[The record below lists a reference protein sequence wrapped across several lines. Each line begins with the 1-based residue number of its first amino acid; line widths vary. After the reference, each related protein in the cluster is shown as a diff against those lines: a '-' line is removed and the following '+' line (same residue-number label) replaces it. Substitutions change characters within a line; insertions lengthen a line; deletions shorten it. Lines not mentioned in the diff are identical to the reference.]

1 MKHDEIQ
8 RNSEGI
14 IKKSSIAQTSEAYVL
29 IMIITHSCAPC
40 SCAAPVSSVYVES
53 RESER
58 ATLTATSEIHPPGH
72 WVVRFKK
79 TRRAMDSQITAFLE
93 TSDGNF
99 GNLHSLRKQTSRLGV
114 PGKGQP
120 QIIDW
125 DRPPRWWSVWLCEL
139 NKQNLKCYVCVCLRF
154 HISSYL
160 ISLKYI
166 AKNISCV
173 PHIHVL
179 VCMTKSPS
187 VPASLRL

>member
-1 MKHDEIQ
+1 MKYDEIQ
-8 RNSEGI
+8 RNSEAI
-14 IKKSSIAQTSEAYVL
+14 IKKSSIVQTSEAYVL
-29 IMIITHSCAPC
+29 IMIITHSCARR
-40 SCAAPVSSVYVES
+40 SCAAPVYLES
-53 RESER
+53 KESER
-58 ATLTATSEIHPPGH
+58 ATLTATSEIHPAGH

-93 TSDGNF
+93 TSDGN
-99 GNLHSLRKQTSRLGV
+99 LHSLRKQTSRLGV

-120 QIIDW
+120 QIIDQ
-125 DRPPRWWSVWLCEL
+125 DRPPRWWSGYV
-139 NKQNLKCYVCVCLRF
+139 NKHNLKCYVCVCLRF

-187 VPASLRL
+187 VPACLRL